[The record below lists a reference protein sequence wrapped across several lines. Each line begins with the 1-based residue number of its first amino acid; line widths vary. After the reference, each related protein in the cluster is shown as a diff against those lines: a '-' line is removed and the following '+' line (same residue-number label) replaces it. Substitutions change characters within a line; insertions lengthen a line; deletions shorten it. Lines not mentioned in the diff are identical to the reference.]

1 MSEPNAQP
9 SPLLFFETINA
20 YQRTEAVKAAIELDV
35 FAALA
40 EGCET
45 AGQLAERC
53 KSSERGMRI
62 LCDFLTVIGFLRK
75 QENRYFNTQD
85 SAIFL
90 NRHSPAYVGGAM
102 EFLLSPGLA
111 ENFQHVA
118 EAVRKGGTVR
128 TEEGTTSTEN
138 PVWIKF
144 ARGMAPLMMPA
155 AQQIA
160 DLVGGEADQKLRVLD
175 IAASHGMFGIAIAH
189 KYPNAEIT
197 ALDWANVLEVAKENA
212 EKAGITERYH
222 FIKGNAFEVD
232 LGGPYDIVLIT
243 NFLHHF
249 DVPTCENFL
258 KKVQASL
265 AEGGRAY
272 TLEFV
277 PNEDRVSPPGPATFA
292 LVMLCSTP
300 RGDAYTFAEL
310 ESMFANAGFSRSTL
324 HNLQPQGDVVVS
336 YK

>member
-1 MSEPNAQP
+1 MSEPTATP

-20 YQRTEAVKAAIELDV
+20 YQRTEAIKAAIELDV

-45 AGQLAERC
+45 AAQLAERC
-53 KSSERGMRI
+53 KTSERGIRI
-62 LCDFLTVIGFLRK
+62 LCDYLTVIGFLNK
-75 QENRYFNTQD
+75 AEQRYFNTQD

-102 EFLLSPGLA
+102 EFLLSPALA

-118 EAVRKGGTVR
+118 AAVRKGGTVQ
-128 TEEGTTSTEN
+128 TEEGTTSVEN

-144 ARGMAPLMMPA
+144 ARGMAPLMIPA

-160 DLVGGEADQKLRVLD
+160 DLIGGDAAQKLRVLD
-175 IAASHGMFGIAIAH
+175 VAASHGMFGISIAH
-189 KYPNAEIT
+189 KYPNAAIT
-197 ALDWANVLEVAKENA
+197 ALDWANVLTVAKENA
-212 EKAGITERYH
+212 EKAGISERYH
-222 FIKGNAFEVD
+222 CIKGSAFEVD
-232 LGGPYDIVLIT
+232 FGGPYDIVLIT

-249 DVPTCENFL
+249 DVPTCESFL
-258 KKVQASL
+258 KKVHASL
-265 AEGGRAY
+265 AEGGRVY

-292 LVMLCSTP
+292 LIMLCSTP

-310 ESMFANAGFSRSTL
+310 ASMFANTGFSRSEL
-324 HNLQPQGDVVVS
+324 HGLQPQGDVVIS
-336 YK
+336 YQ